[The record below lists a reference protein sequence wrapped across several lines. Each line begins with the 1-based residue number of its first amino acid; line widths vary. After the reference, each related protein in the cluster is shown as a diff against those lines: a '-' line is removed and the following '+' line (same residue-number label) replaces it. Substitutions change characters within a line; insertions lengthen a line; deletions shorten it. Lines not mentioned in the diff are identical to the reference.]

1 MKILESMKNENAFEE
16 WEEVKR
22 SWQKFA
28 EEIND
33 KGIDNYN
40 KKYYYNNVKRGDKND
55 GKRILQ

>member
-16 WEEVKR
+16 WKEVKR
-22 SWQKFA
+22 SWQKIA

-40 KKYYYNNVKRGDKND
+40 KKYYYNSVKRGDKND
-55 GKRILQ
+55 RKRILQ

>member
-28 EEIND
+28 EKIND

-40 KKYYYNNVKRGDKND
+40 KKYYYNNCKEEVFK
-55 GKRILQ
+55 

>member
-22 SWQKFA
+22 SWQKIA
-28 EEIND
+28 EKIND

-40 KKYYYNNVKRGDKND
+40 KKYYYNNVKRGAKND
-55 GKRILQ
+55 GKRRQQ